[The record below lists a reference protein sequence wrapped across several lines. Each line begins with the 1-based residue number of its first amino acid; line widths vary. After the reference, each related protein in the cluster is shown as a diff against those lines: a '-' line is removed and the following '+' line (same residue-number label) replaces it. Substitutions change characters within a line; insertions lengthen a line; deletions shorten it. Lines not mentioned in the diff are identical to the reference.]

1 MRPLRG
7 IIVATAFAVL
17 LMAVPAVAHAIPP
30 YSNGWTFTLSGLRQ
44 IPSSVDTRAFCKGP
58 SGTVYEVALGQT
70 TAYYA
75 SMARIRVSDGAVLKS
90 WTYPATPGNG
100 VIPRAAASNA
110 AGNLYVAA
118 ETLSGRKGWVLLKFS
133 RTGKKLW
140 RRTYDSVGD
149 GQDTPYGMVV
159 DHHGNVI
166 VAGTSEHTGGYDT
179 AVVKWSPAG
188 KRLWKRMV
196 SANGLDL
203 VVALAVDAGDNVYAS
218 GDRGEVSG
226 NGTAIL
232 RSWKPNGRQRW
243 TATASNPDGGMPA
256 WRFVEVRGKSVY
268 VAGQSTGIP
277 STSAFMAMKY
287 TTAGKRAWST
297 IRSQPFDH
305 GAWMQDLVVDHAGA
319 AVMVGT
325 GYDIG
330 DSGEDLPVVWKLGS
344 DGSTRWISTW
354 RNNEWPHDGEYGAV
368 GVDSGNRIYAAG
380 GHWITAQTGN
390 LLMIRYTPDGVTDAF
405 WRSDGQQ
412 SGYCAFSDIL
422 VLGDSR
428 VLAAGRVAGNG
439 ANAAVYRAGM
449 TPADL

>member
-1 MRPLRG
+1 MRSRRS
-7 IIVATAFAVL
+7 IVIAIAVAVVL
-17 LMAVPAVAHAIPP
+17 LAAPAVAHAIPP
-30 YSNGWTFTLSGLRQ
+30 YANGWTFAPSGLRQ
-44 IPSSVDTRAFCKGP
+44 IPSSIDTRAFCKGP

-75 SMARIRVSDGAVLKS
+75 SMARIRVSDGKVLKA
-90 WTYPATPGNG
+90 WTYPATPGKG
-100 VIPRAAASNA
+100 VIPRAAAGDA
-110 AGNLYVAA
+110 AGNVYVAV
-118 ETLSGRKGWVLLKFS
+118 ETQTGARGWAVIKFAK
-133 RTGKKLW
+133 TGKKLW

-149 GQDTPYGMVV
+149 GQDTPYGLVV

-179 AVVKWSPAG
+179 AVIKWSPAG
-188 KRLWKRMV
+188 KRLWKRTI
-196 SANGLDL
+196 SAKGLDL

-218 GDRGEVSG
+218 GDRGEVGG

-243 TATASNPDGGMPA
+243 TATAKNPDGGMPA
-256 WRFVEVRGKSVY
+256 WRFVAVRGTSVY

-297 IRSQPFDH
+297 IRRQPFDH
-305 GAWMQDLVVDHAGA
+305 GAWMQDLVIDRAGA

-330 DSGEDLPVVWKLGS
+330 DSGENLPVAWKLGS
-344 DGSTRWISTW
+344 GGSSRWISTW
-354 RNNEWPHDGEYGAV
+354 RNNEWPHDGEFGAV
-368 GVDSGNRIYAAG
+368 GVDSKNRIYAAG

-390 LLMIRYTPDGVTDAF
+390 LLMIRYTPDGATDAF

>member
-1 MRPLRG
+1 MTSRRG
-7 IIVATAFAVL
+7 VIVATAIAVVL
-17 LMAVPAVAHAIPP
+17 LAAPAVAHAVPP
-30 YSNGWTFTLSGLRQ
+30 YANGWTFALSGLRQ
-44 IPSSVDTRAFCKGP
+44 IPSTVDTRAFCKGP

-75 SMARIRVSDGAVLKS
+75 SIARIRVSDGAVVRA

-118 ETLSGRKGWVLLKFS
+118 ETLTGNRGWVLLKFS
-133 RTGKKLW
+133 KTGRKLW
-140 RRTYDSVGD
+140 RRTYDSGL

-166 VAGTSEHTGGYDT
+166 VAGTSEHAGGYDT
-179 AVVKWSPAG
+179 AVIKWSPAG
-188 KRLWKRMV
+188 KRLWKRTI
-196 SANGLDL
+196 SKEGLDL

-218 GDRGEVSG
+218 GDRGVTG
-226 NGTAIL
+226 GKGTAFL
-232 RSWKPNGRQRW
+232 RSWKASGRQRW
-243 TATASNPDGGMPA
+243 TATAANPAGGMPA
-256 WRFVEVRGKSVY
+256 WRFIEVRGKSVY
-268 VAGQSTGIP
+268 VAGQSTGTP

-305 GAWMQDLVVDHAGA
+305 GAWMRDLAVDRSGA
-319 AVMVGT
+319 AIMVGT
-325 GYDIG
+325 AYGVG
-330 DSGEDLPVVWKLGS
+330 DSGEDLPAAWKLGS
-344 DGSTRWISTW
+344 GGSTRWISTW
-354 RNNEWPHDGEYGAV
+354 RNNEWPHDGEFGAV
-368 GVDSGNRIYAAG
+368 GVDSKNRIYAAG

-390 LLMIRYTPDGVTDAF
+390 LLLIRYTPDGVTDAF

-412 SGYCAFSDIL
+412 SGYCAFSDVL
-422 VLGDSR
+422 VLGDSQ

-439 ANAAVYRAGM
+439 ANAGVYRAGM